1 MTTTAAELSFVRRLV
16 RVFNV
21 DVNRAGILLIFV
33 FGERGFPKDHAQ
45 ALRSYTLPPHQR
57 EVELSVEAPRDG
69 DFAIKVLH
77 DEDMD
82 GRVTKN
88 WTGIVPKEGLGF
100 SAGAT
105 ILCGTPPFC
114 RARIESRGADAIEIV
129 MRYPGRFGI

>member
-1 MTTTAAELSFVRRLV
+1 MTTTAAEHSFVRRLV

-21 DVNRAGILLIFV
+21 DVNRAGVLLIFV

-45 ALRSYTLPPHQR
+45 ALRSYSLSPRKPD
-57 EVELSVEAPRDG
+57 VALSVEAPRDG

-88 WTGIVPKEGLGF
+88 STGFVPKEGLGF
-100 SAGAT
+100 SASAT
-105 ILCGTPPFC
+105 ILCGTPRFW
-114 RARIESRGADAIEIV
+114 RARVDSRGTDAIDVV
-129 MRYPGRFGI
+129 MRYPGWLGI